1 VHSREGR
8 NRWCVATNNA
18 AKPWGRKEER
28 KDERKNNQTNK
39 RTKGTNEG
47 GLVEESLAFG
57 GGVGSTPAS

>member
-47 GLVEESLAFG
+47 GLVEEVYMLEHCG
-57 GGVGSTPAS
+57 GLGGC